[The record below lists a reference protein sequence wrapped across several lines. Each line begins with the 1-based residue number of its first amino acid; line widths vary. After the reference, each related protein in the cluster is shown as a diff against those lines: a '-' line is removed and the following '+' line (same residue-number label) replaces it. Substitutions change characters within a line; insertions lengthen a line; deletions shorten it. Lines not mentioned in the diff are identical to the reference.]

1 MEILWK
7 GTVSA
12 KFWANRPKLCLS
24 TKFPHQEIRFNYGIL
39 CSEQQMKKL
48 LGIWNYLFGQ
58 ATLKQIGWREAYE
71 LTRIRHES
79 TRTKT
84 SLTQINTSPAS
95 VNTNQSG
102 STRYRHES
110 TRINT
115 SSKTGLD
122 HEKEKNMAKRKN
134 KT

>member
-1 MEILWK
+1 MVIIKSILIHEYQDK
-7 GTVSA
+7 SSRVNTSQ
-12 KFWANRPKLCLS
+12 
-24 TKFPHQEIRFNYGIL
+24 H
-39 CSEQQMKKL
+39 
-48 LGIWNYLFGQ
+48 
-58 ATLKQIGWREAYE
+58 E

-84 SLTQINTSPAS
+84 SLTQINTSPTS
-95 VNTNQSG
+95 VNTNQNG

-115 SSKTGLD
+115 SSRTGLD